1 MFSDTEFPCKSRRL
15 KARIVAFKQALS
27 KNIKYK
33 NTEILA
39 AKTVKYSASNGII
52 PIAFF
57 YFRFKLLLELLAKV
71 MIKEVVVTSN
81 ITDVLGLIFY

>member
-1 MFSDTEFPCKSRRL
+1 MFSDTELPRKSHRL
-15 KARIVAFKQALS
+15 NARMVAFKQALS

-57 YFRFKLLLELLAKV
+57 YFTFKLLFDLLAKV
-71 MIKEVVVTSN
+71 MIKKW
-81 ITDVLGLIFY
+81 L